1 MMGEVSSRKSSGQ
14 KTVCR
19 VKVAQVSGIMV
30 CVLVV
35 TGLLVWGR
43 ANGGKVRVQQKTQLT
58 QGQLVRQLTDSQG
71 SSRPDKRGQLI
82 QSAVTVDRGRLTVLL
97 KEAKLGDVMGAI
109 AHQSGIEINVN
120 NEVGQATIT
129 EAFVGLPLEDGLRRL
144 MRGMNYTVVYS
155 GAVPKQGITQVF
167 VVSRSIDQPEHFI
180 KAGVPL
186 AEAIKDTFDTH
197 RFAETVKAAIAA
209 EGAIVGDQDQPTTV
223 DPELNTVFQRVLSG
237 QEGKD
242 LLADQFRRLG
252 NRLHQ
257 QLGHKGR

>member
-1 MMGEVSSRKSSGQ
+1 MEQSAGRKTNGQ
-14 KTVCR
+14 KTVLR
-19 VKVAQVSGIMV
+19 VKKAQVSGIMV

-35 TGLLVWGR
+35 AGLLVWWKSS
-43 ANGGKVRVQQKTQLT
+43 GGEARVQQKSRQA

-97 KEAKLGDVMGAI
+97 KEAKLGDVMEAI

-144 MRGMNYTVVYS
+144 MRGMNYTIVYS
-155 GAVPKQGITQVF
+155 GAVPKQRITQVF
-167 VVSRSIDQPEHFI
+167 VMSRSIDKQEHTVN
-180 KAGVPL
+180 AGASL

-197 RFAETVKAAIAA
+197 QFAETVKAAITA
-209 EGAIVGDQDQPTTV
+209 EGAIVGDQDHSTTV
-223 DPELNTVFQRVLSG
+223 DPELNTVLQRVLSG

-242 LLADQFRRLG
+242 LLADQFRHLG
-252 NRLHQ
+252 DQLHQ
-257 QLGHKGR
+257 QLGQKGR